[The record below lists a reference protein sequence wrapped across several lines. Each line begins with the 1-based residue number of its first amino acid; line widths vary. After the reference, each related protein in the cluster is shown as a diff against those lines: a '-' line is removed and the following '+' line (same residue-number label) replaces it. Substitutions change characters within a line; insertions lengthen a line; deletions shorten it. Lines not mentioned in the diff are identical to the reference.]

1 MTNLFDMGGDGVE
14 EYAIGAFGTVSSTPS
29 TGAVIVS
36 LRRRFGQPGQVPART
51 GLPEPARQ
59 ELEARRTFARCRTIV
74 RLQHHLGRQARLNI
88 NVAVP

>member
-36 LRRRFGQPGQVPART
+36 LRRRFGQPVKYQREPVCLNQRRRSSKRV
-51 GLPEPARQ
+51 GLSLAAER
-59 ELEARRTFARCRTIV
+59 LFACNTISDGK
-74 RLQHHLGRQARLNI
+74 LG
-88 NVAVP
+88 